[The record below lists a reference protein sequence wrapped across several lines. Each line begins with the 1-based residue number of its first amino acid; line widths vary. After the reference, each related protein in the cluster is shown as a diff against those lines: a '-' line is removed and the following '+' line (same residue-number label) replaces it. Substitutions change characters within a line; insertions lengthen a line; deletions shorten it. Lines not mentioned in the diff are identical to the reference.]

1 MPFDTV
7 GTLNAGGRFNPIGLF
22 APLYTSLN
30 PWVACIEVLDRQPE
44 IGADL
49 IVHQIDVRLRATLD
63 IREPAVISS
72 LAAHGLQRPLQPL
85 DVTTGST
92 SLPIAITALA
102 YTVGIDGILAPSAA
116 WHRHADSRSTL
127 LLDSRIEH
135 LPPEDPGNL
144 IILQD
149 DEGRVAAHIRP
160 YYEGHVRF
168 GDRDG

>member
-30 PWVACIEVLDRQPE
+30 PWVACLEVLDRQPE

-72 LAAHGLQRPLQPL
+72 LATHGLQHPLQPL

-102 YTVGIDGILAPSAA
+102 YATGIDGILAPSAA
-116 WHRHADSRSTL
+116 WHRHADSPPPYCLTL
-127 LLDSRIEH
+127 ELSIS
-135 LPPEDPGNL
+135 LPKTQGT
-144 IILQD
+144 
-149 DEGRVAAHIRP
+149 
-160 YYEGHVRF
+160 
-168 GDRDG
+168 